1 MEVNSLP
8 SPTLSVTEE
17 WSIQDDTE
25 LVILG
30 VFSEVGDEDAEDS
43 GEEEQVEPELY
54 GKVKELDAKFS
65 GAIKEFMMENYKA
78 FKNGATVGSV
88 TPTLRLISPGS
99 NVRLH

>member
-1 MEVNSLP
+1 MLGPFDCIFMYNNNTLPGQRDRWHEV
-8 SPTLSVTEE
+8 
-17 WSIQDDTE
+17 
-25 LVILG
+25 G
-30 VFSEVGDEDAEDS
+30 HEVGDEDAEDS